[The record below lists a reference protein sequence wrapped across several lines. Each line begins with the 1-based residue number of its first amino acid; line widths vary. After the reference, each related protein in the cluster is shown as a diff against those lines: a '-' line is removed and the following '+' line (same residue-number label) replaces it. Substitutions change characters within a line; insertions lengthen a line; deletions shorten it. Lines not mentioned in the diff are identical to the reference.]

1 MHMRES
7 INLHLISSHKN
18 RSIKFVD
25 PIDFVHKT
33 NGWSN

>member
-1 MHMRES
+1 MHMREN

-18 RSIKFVD
+18 RSKFVD